1 MALIPTLNTQRLRL
15 RPMNLNDWPAYAA
28 FMASDRC
35 RHMGGPF
42 APDRAWGLFCADHA
56 QWDFFGVG
64 ALMMEDHESGCCLGQ
79 VGINTG
85 PLFPEHEIGW
95 LVFLQAEGLGYAFE
109 AASALRDWARD
120 VRHLPS
126 LVSYVHKDN
135 TRSCRLAERLGAI
148 PDKAATGHAPGD
160 VVYRHFGPQA
170 G

>member
-28 FMASDRC
+28 FTASDRC
-35 RHMGGPF
+35 RHK
-42 APDRAWGLFCADHA
+42 
-56 QWDFFGVG
+56 WDFFGVG

-135 TRSCRLAERLGAI
+135 TRSCKLAERLGAI